1 MKAPLTL
8 GLATATL
15 IHVGYG
21 AALAQASHA
30 SADTRK
36 SVSLLFRGIRT
47 IIDYTW
53 DPPLREVN
61 KSTGKFEKIIS
72 VDLTNQTIAFDNL
85 PPWTKHEGGCLL
97 TISNTSVRWDC
108 GRAEHLTISRV
119 TGTYHE
125 VTIMRDDE
133 IEEISKTNAD
143 GMCYQLPANKT

>member
-36 SVSLLFRGIRT
+36 SVSLLCRGIRT

-61 KSTGKFEKIIS
+61 KSTGKFETIIS

-85 PPWTKHEGGCLL
+85 PPWTKHEGHCLL
-97 TISNTSVRWDC
+97 TISNKSVRWDC
-108 GRAEHLTISRV
+108 GGAEHLTISRV

-125 VTIMRDDE
+125 VTTMRDDE
-133 IEEISKTNAD
+133 IESATKTNAD
-143 GMCYQLPANKT
+143 GMCEPAPRK